1 MEIPDNLF
9 MALLPVLLPVVISL
23 IGGFAV
29 LIWRIG
35 VIHTEFKHLQK
46 ALQEEVVRGKEHEQE
61 CAERMR
67 RVYTKLD
74 ELGRGV
80 ATIESRIDAY
90 GRVRGMMSV
99 EDIGRQG
106 R

>member
-1 MEIPDNLF
+1 MDFDANLF
-9 MALLPVLLPVVISL
+9 VTLLPVFITL
-23 IGGFAV
+23 IGGFSV

-35 VIHTEFKHLQK
+35 VIHTEFKHHQEDLLEQK
-46 ALQEEVVRGKEHEQE
+46 VRVAKHEEE

-80 ATIESRIDAY
+80 AAIESRMDVY
-90 GRVRGMMSV
+90 GRVRGMMGV
-99 EDIGRQG
+99 DELGRQG